1 MLERAVS
8 ALREFVVGDGPSG
21 FNDDLFQGQGLSA
34 QTVIGAA
41 RTLPMMAARRLVLVR
56 NWTPCRRRA
65 GDPGGVHSEA
75 SPETTLVLVGEKLDG
90 RGKFAKVAREAGAW
104 FEAEP
109 PKQHEMAQIAEREAR
124 ARGHRI
130 SADAAE
136 GLADALGPDLSAL
149 DDALERLSLFVG
161 AGEAIELDHVDRC
174 VAHARIESIWSL
186 VDAVSNRDQKKALTA
201 AASLLGDRE
210 PPLKILALVARQL
223 RSVAKMRDALK
234 SGLGAQEA
242 AQKAGIPPFKARDMA
257 ASAKRFDDAKLG
269 RAFALVA
276 EADLALKGSKVPG
289 PRVLERTLLALCL
302 ARTPEGALRV
312 LARAQAH
319 PRPPKTGPV
328 IVGTAIREDRGVC
341 GWWIS
346 VRTSEPCWLKR
357 NGRLSGSIS
366 KRLPRDTSCSRCS
379 SREKT
384 QVVCSKPTGH
394 AP

>member
-1 MLERAVS
+1 MGAVTLQELIACATRAAKGEAADAKQIPAVCVIVGSERVMLERAVS

-34 QTVIGAA
+34 QTVMGAA
-41 RTLPMMAARRLVLVR
+41 RTLPMMATRRLVLVR
-56 NWTPCRRRA
+56 NVDAMPA
-65 GDPGGVHSEA
+65 SELEA
-75 SPETTLVLVGEKLDG
+75 LAAYVQKPSPETVVVLVGEKLDG
-90 RGKFAKVAREAGAW
+90 RGKLAKAARDAGGW
-104 FEAEP
+104 FDAEP

-130 SADAAE
+130 SPEAAE

-161 AGEAIELDHVDRC
+161 AGQAIELDHVDRC

-186 VDAVSNRDQKKALTA
+186 VDAVSGRDQKKALTA

-234 SGLGAQEA
+234 SGLGPQEA
-242 AQKAGIPPFKARDMA
+242 AQKAGVPPFKARDMA
-257 ASAKRFDDAKLG
+257 ASAKRFDDAKLS

-289 PRVLERTLLALCL
+289 PRVLERTLLALC
-302 ARTPEGALRV
+302 
-312 LARAQAH
+312 
-319 PRPPKTGPV
+319 
-328 IVGTAIREDRGVC
+328 
-341 GWWIS
+341 S
-346 VRTSEPCWLKR
+346 
-357 NGRLSGSIS
+357 
-366 KRLPRDTSCSRCS
+366 
-379 SREKT
+379 
-384 QVVCSKPTGH
+384 
-394 AP
+394 